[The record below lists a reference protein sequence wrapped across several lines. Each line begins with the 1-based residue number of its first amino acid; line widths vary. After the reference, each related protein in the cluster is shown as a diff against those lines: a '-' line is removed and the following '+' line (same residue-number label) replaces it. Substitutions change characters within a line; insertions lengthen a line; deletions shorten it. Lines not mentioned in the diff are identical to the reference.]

1 MTERSKRKYFTREQ
15 KKELLLEIKKSGI
28 THAEFARR
36 KGIHPVTIY
45 QWKRE
50 MRNIQSTDD
59 HNIDEILLEIDKLKK
74 ENKQLKEVVGELSID
89 KKILETA
96 VDVYKKSQLKRK
108 FKSSKKS
115 CKK

>member
-1 MTERSKRKYFTREQ
+1 MTETSKRTYYTYEQ
-15 KKELLLEIKKSGI
+15 KKEILNEIKSSGM

-45 QWKRE
+45 YWQRQLGKME
-50 MRNIQSTDD
+50 NKKDLDLEQ
-59 HNIDEILLEIDKLKK
+59 ILAENERLKN

-115 CKK
+115 SKK